1 MAAAQGGSPARGDAG
16 AHTPGVEHAVS
27 GGEHVLQ
34 GRWRERWWWWWWW
47 WCFELLTTRRILTFE
62 SSDVS
67 FGRVAAHCRCCNQFL
82 RVRISNGQAAR
93 CQCDVCVET
102 MNETNQISRMLRADL
117 HFYTQTHYAEDI
129 VASFKQRLHTDTL
142 RTTPCAGSGFLQQS
156 ERLTNFKQHS
166 HRTM

>member
-1 MAAAQGGSPARGDAG
+1 MNTIIRIKHLLLCMGFSHPMQTTRCI
-16 AHTPGVEHAVS
+16 
-27 GGEHVLQ
+27 LN
-34 GRWRERWWWWWWW
+34 
-47 WCFELLTTRRILTFE
+47 FLTTRRILTFE

-67 FGRVAAHCRCCNQFL
+67 FGRVAAHCRCCNQFV

-93 CQCDVCVET
+93 CQCDVCVQT
-102 MNETNQISRMLRADL
+102 MNDTNQISRMLRADS